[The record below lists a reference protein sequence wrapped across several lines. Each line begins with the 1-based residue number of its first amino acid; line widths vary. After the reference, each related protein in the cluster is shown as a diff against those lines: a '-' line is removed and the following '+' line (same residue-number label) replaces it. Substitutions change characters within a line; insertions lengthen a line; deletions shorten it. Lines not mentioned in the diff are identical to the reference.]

1 MLRDGRTGRFWI
13 SLFAVLAP
21 LCISMSGAEKH
32 KELKP
37 AFHTSARCLACH
49 NGLTA
54 PSGKDVSIGFD
65 WRSSIMANSARD
77 PYWQASVR
85 REAIDHPESKAVIE
99 DECATC
105 HMPMARYEAKVEGRK
120 GEVFAHLP
128 FNNDPKKNA
137 FAEDGV
143 SCSICHQIGTEKLG
157 TRESF
162 NGGFVIDPPRTKG
175 EHPEYGPYAIENGQA
190 HIMQT
195 SSEGFRPTNDT
206 HIQDSALCATCHT
219 LYTRGLGP
227 GGKELALF
235 PEQVPF
241 LEWQHSSYANKNSCQ
256 SCHMPEIQENVPIS
270 GVLGVPR
277 SGVREHTFVGANFFM
292 LKLLNLHRGD
302 LSVKAMPQ
310 ELNLEA
316 QRTIDFLQSKSVR
329 LSIRNVDMVSSQ
341 LQLDVFVENLTGHKF
356 PTAYPSPR
364 GLLRV
369 AGSARNRK
377 TPLRRGAQR

>member
-1 MLRDGRTGRFWI
+1 MRAGNGMLRRNDSRKSRW
-13 SLFAVLAP
+13 LMLALALLAP
-21 LCISMSGAEKH
+21 CFIAGKAFCQKESKAE
-32 KELKP
+32 
-37 AFHTSARCLACH
+37 FQTSDRSLTCH
-49 NGLTA
+49 NGLTT
-54 PSGKDVSIGFD
+54 PSGKDFSIGFD

-85 REAIDHPESKAVIE
+85 REDIDHPESKAVIE
-99 DECATC
+99 DECAAC
-105 HMPMARYEAKVEGRK
+105 HMPIARYEAKVEGHK

-128 FNNDPKKNA
+128 FDHDRKKNA
-137 FAEDGV
+137 SAEDGV
-143 SCSICHQIGTEKLG
+143 SCSVCHQIGTERLG

-277 SGVREHTFVGANFFM
+277 SGVHEHTFVGANFFM
-292 LKLLNLHRGD
+292 LKVLNLHRGD

-310 ELNLEA
+310 ELSVEA

-329 LSIRNVDMVSSQ
+329 LSIRNVEVVSSQ
-341 LQLDVFVENLTGHKF
+341 LQLDVFVKNLTG
-356 PTAYPSPR
+356 
-364 GLLRV
+364 
-369 AGSARNRK
+369 
-377 TPLRRGAQR
+377 